1 MIYAL
6 NSVVTR
12 CVVNSDRKFPDL
24 PLFFFLIGKQF
35 TDTFKDLE
43 QQVLL

>member
-12 CVVNSDRKFPDL
+12 CVVNSDRSFQICH
-24 PLFFFLIGKQF
+24 FFIGKKF
-35 TDTFKDLE
+35 TDMLKDLE